1 MDTHYENP
9 WTLHGAKRRFFFHE
23 VRVSTMGWIPF
34 SGQTTLGMFDRGCGA
49 AHRLNDVADLANQFP
64 SVFEDSGLKW

>member
-1 MDTHYENP
+1 M
-9 WTLHGAKRRFFFHE
+9 
-23 VRVSTMGWIPF
+23 STMGWIPF